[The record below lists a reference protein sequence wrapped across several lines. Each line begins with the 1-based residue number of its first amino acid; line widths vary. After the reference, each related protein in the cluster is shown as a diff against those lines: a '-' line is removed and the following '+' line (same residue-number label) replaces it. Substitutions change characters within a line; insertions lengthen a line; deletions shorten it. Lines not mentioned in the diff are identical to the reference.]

1 MESNLLLERLTG
13 RPFEDVQATFC
24 AVLVDEWIRQG
35 IQVAMVA
42 PGSRSTPLAL
52 ALAERDGIRIEVF
65 HDERSAAFAAL
76 GVGLASGVPAV
87 LLCTSGTAAAHFY
100 AAVIEADLSH
110 VPLLVVTADRPP
122 ELKDVGAPQTIDQTK
137 MYGDTV
143 RWFHDPGVA
152 DVAAC
157 NSWRALARKSFASTV
172 GLRPGPTHINLPFR
186 EPLVGASV
194 EVPGDP
200 ANLSQF
206 VGRPL
211 LTKGEYEIV
220 VTQLS
225 RESGVIVAGKGCG
238 DSAKVSQLAKRL
250 GWPVLADSRSGCQ
263 GIPEAVVYFD
273 SILRHQAFSESH
285 RPQVFLR
292 LGEAPSSKVLS
303 QFISGSSAVQIH
315 VGQFDDPFDADH
327 KVASHITCD
336 PSSFCEALTSF
347 IHPTTKMLYLNQW
360 LKADELAEVS
370 IAQYQEE
377 SVGPLSGPTVSR
389 IVAESLKTSQNL
401 VVSSSMPVRDLEW
414 FGGDCSRFQ
423 VFSNR
428 GANGI
433 DGVVAT
439 AIGVAIAT
447 NRSTAVLIGDIALLH
462 DSSSL
467 VALGSRELELKIIVT
482 DNDGGAIFHYLSQ
495 SSVVATEKFEKL
507 FGTPHGS
514 DLVRL
519 AEAHQIPT
527 FDCRSSTELREA
539 LAHSG
544 SCLIRIATDRHHE
557 VLVHQEINTKVAFAL
572 DQV

>member
-1 MESNLLLERLTG
+1 
-13 RPFEDVQATFC
+13 
-24 AVLVDEWIRQG
+24 
-35 IQVAMVA
+35 
-42 PGSRSTPLAL
+42 
-52 ALAERDGIRIEVF
+52 
-65 HDERSAAFAAL
+65 
-76 GVGLASGVPAV
+76 
-87 LLCTSGTAAAHFY
+87 
-100 AAVIEADLSH
+100 
-110 VPLLVVTADRPP
+110 
-122 ELKDVGAPQTIDQTK
+122 

-152 DVAAC
+152 DISAC
-157 NSWRALARKSFASTV
+157 NSWRALARQGFASTV
-172 GLRPGPTHINLPFR
+172 GLRPGPSHINLPFR
-186 EPLVGASV
+186 EPLVGKAV
-194 EVPGDP
+194 EVPQDP
-200 ANLSQF
+200 AKLSQF

-211 LTKGEYEIV
+211 LTNSEYELV

-225 RESGVIVAGKGCG
+225 HESGVIVAGKGCG
-238 DSAKVSQLAKRL
+238 DSAKVSQLANRL

-263 GIPEAVVYFD
+263 GIPEAVIYFD
-273 SILRHQAFSESH
+273 SILRHQAFSGSH
-285 RPQVFLR
+285 QPQAFLR
-292 LGEAPSSKVLS
+292 LGEAPSSKMLS
-303 QFISGSSAVQIH
+303 QFISESSAVQIH

-327 KVASHITCD
+327 KVSSHITCD
-336 PSSFCEALTSF
+336 PSSFCEALISL
-347 IHPTTKMLYLNQW
+347 IHPTTKVLYLNQW
-360 LKADELAEVS
+360 LKADELAEAS
-370 IAQYQEE
+370 IAKYQEE
-377 SVGPLSGPTVSR
+377 SVGSLSGPTVSR

-447 NRSTAVLIGDIALLH
+447 DRPTVVLIGDVALLH

-467 VALGSRELELKIIVT
+467 VSLTSREVEVKIVVT
-482 DNDGGAIFHYLSQ
+482 DNDGGAIFHYLAQ
-495 SSVVATEKFEKL
+495 SSLVATEKFEKL

-519 AEAHQIPT
+519 AEAHQITT
-527 FDCRSSTELREA
+527 FECRTSSELRDA
-539 LAHSG
+539 LARSG
-544 SCLIRIATDRHHE
+544 TCLIRIATDRHNE

>member
-1 MESNLLLERLTG
+1 MESNLLRDRLAG
-13 RPFEDVQATFC
+13 HPFEDVQATFC
-24 AVLVDEWIRQG
+24 AVLVDEWIQQG
-35 IQVAMVA
+35 IQVAIVA
-42 PGSRSTPLAL
+42 PGSRSTPLVL
-52 ALAERDGIRIEVF
+52 ALAERDDIRIEVF

-76 GVGLASGVPAV
+76 GVGLATGVPAV

-152 DVAAC
+152 DVSAC
-157 NSWRALARKSFASTV
+157 NSWRALARQSFASTA
-172 GLRPGPTHINLPFR
+172 GLRPGPSHINLPFR
-186 EPLVGASV
+186 EPLVGTAV
-194 EVPGDP
+194 EVPRDP
-200 ANLSQF
+200 AKLSQF

-211 LTKGEYEIV
+211 LTNAQYELI

-225 RESGVIVAGKGCG
+225 HESGVIVAGKGCG
-238 DSAKVSQLAKRL
+238 DSAKVSQLAKCL

-263 GIPEAVVYFD
+263 GIPEAVIYFD

-285 RPQVFLR
+285 QPQAFLR

-336 PSSFCEALTSF
+336 PSFFCEALSSLV
-347 IHPTTKMLYLNQW
+347 HPTTKMHYLNQW
-360 LKADELAEVS
+360 LKADELAEAS
-370 IAQYQEE
+370 ITKYQEE
-377 SVGPLSGPTVSR
+377 SVGSLSGPTVSR

-414 FGGDCSRFQ
+414 FGGDCSSFQ

-447 NRSTAVLIGDIALLH
+447 DRPTVVLIGDVALLH

-467 VALGSRELELKIIVT
+467 VSLTSREVEVKIVVT
-482 DNDGGAIFHYLSQ
+482 DNDGGGIFHYLSQ
-495 SSVVATEKFEKL
+495 ASLVATEKFEKL

-519 AEAHQIPT
+519 AEAHQITT
-527 FDCRSSTELREA
+527 FDCRTSSELRDA
-539 LAHSG
+539 LGRSG
-544 SCLIRIATDRHHE
+544 TCLIRIATDRHNE
-557 VLVHQEINTKVAFAL
+557 VLVHQEINTKVAVAL